1 MTQDA
6 PRTHSAPRK
15 SVKWLGVIFVGMAVL
30 GISAAIRYYWGPT
43 EASAEPS
50 RSSAAPKALAPVAP
64 TSTSTTASLRPT
76 RPVPANSAN
85 TSSSEGSGGES
96 GKAAEK
102 PKIVATVNG
111 EHITRDQLAAECL
124 RHYGKEVL
132 ESMINKYLIM
142 EECKRRGVVITRQ
155 EVDAEIQRMATR
167 FGLSVDQWL
176 KMLKQERG
184 ITPVQYANDII
195 WPTLALRKLAGQQL
209 QVTPEEVQQAFEN
222 QYGPAVRVRLIAC
235 KDRQLA
241 EKVRAAAA
249 AKPDEFPELA
259 KQYSDDP
266 SASVKGLV
274 PPIRKHGGFKEI
286 EDAAFSMK
294 DGEVSPVIAVGD
306 QYVIIKREVLLPGVK
321 SVDFR
326 QVAPRLEEVIRDRK
340 LRAVAGEVFR
350 QLQRD
355 QKVENI
361 LNDPEKRKAM
371 PGVAAT
377 INGQPIMLQELAEQC
392 IERYGEQVL
401 EGTINRRLL
410 EQACRRRNITV
421 SEAELDEEVARVA
434 AVMLPP
440 TADGKPDV
448 QGWLKRVT
456 DEQGISVEVYRHDA
470 VWPSVALK
478 KLAAAAVKVSDE
490 DLQKGFEANYGPR
503 VRCRAIVL
511 NNARRAQEV
520 WEKAR
525 RNPTAEFFGTLA
537 EQYSIEPGSQAL
549 RGEVPPIRKHGG
561 QPALEK
567 EAFSLKP
574 GELSS
579 IVQIGDKYVILF
591 CEGYTKPIDVKFE
604 EVKEEIYKDIY
615 EKKLRLAMAEYF
627 EHLQDTAA
635 IDNYLAGTSRTP
647 QPKPVF
653 GPQPPDKPQQQAG
666 SAVKA
671 ASHSSAAGRTGS
683 ITR

>member
-1 MTQDA
+1 MTQVTTRSGA
-6 PRTHSAPRK
+6 RARRPVTWIGMLLMA
-15 SVKWLGVIFVGMAVL
+15 LAVIGTCL
-30 GISAAIRYYWGPT
+30 AIRFMWGPT
-43 EASAEPS
+43 EASAEPN
-50 RSSAAPKALAPVAP
+50 AGAPATPKALAPVAP
-64 TSTSTTASLRPT
+64 TSSSTVAPVRPT
-76 RPVPANSAN
+76 RPVPASAVGN
-85 TSSSEGSGGES
+85 QGATGQSA
-96 GKAAEK
+96 KPAEK

-111 EHITRDQLAAECL
+111 EQITRDQLAAECL

-142 EECKRRGVVITRQ
+142 QECKRRNVVISRQ

-259 KQYSDDP
+259 KQYSEDP

-294 DGEVSPVIAVGD
+294 DGEVSQVIPIGD

-361 LNDPEKRKAM
+361 FNDPEKSRAM

-377 INGQPIMLQELAEQC
+377 INGQPITLQELAEQC

-421 SEAELDEEVARVA
+421 TAAELDEEISRVA
-434 AVMLPP
+434 SVMLPL

-448 QGWLKRVT
+448 QGWLKKVT
-456 DEQGISVEVYRHDA
+456 EEQGISVEIYRQDA

-478 KLAAAAVKVSDE
+478 KLAAASVKVTEE

-579 IVQIGDKYVILF
+579 IIQVGDKYVILF

-604 EVKEEIYKDIY
+604 EVKDEIHKDIY

-627 EHLQDTAA
+627 EHLQETAT
-635 IDNYLAGTSRTP
+635 IDNYLAGTSHTP
-647 QPKPVF
+647 QPKPAF
-653 GPQPPDKPQQQAG
+653 GPQPPDKQNQQAVSG
-666 SAVKA
+666 SKA
-671 ASHSSAAGRTGS
+671 SASTSTA
-683 ITR
+683 TRPATIAR

>member
-1 MTQDA
+1 MTQA
-6 PRTHSAPRK
+6 TTRSGARVRRPVTWIGMLLMA
-15 SVKWLGVIFVGMAVL
+15 LAVIGTCL
-30 GISAAIRYYWGPT
+30 AIRFMWGPT
-43 EASAEPS
+43 EASAEPN
-50 RSSAAPKALAPVAP
+50 AGAPATPKALAPVAP
-64 TSTSTTASLRPT
+64 TSSSTVAPVRPT
-76 RPVPANSAN
+76 RPVPASAVGN
-85 TSSSEGSGGES
+85 QGATGQSS
-96 GKAAEK
+96 KPAEK

-111 EHITRDQLAAECL
+111 EQITRDQLAAECL

-142 EECKRRGVVITRQ
+142 QECKRRNVVISRQ

-259 KQYSDDP
+259 KQYSEDP

-294 DGEVSPVIAVGD
+294 DGEVSQVIPIGD

-361 LNDPEKRKAM
+361 FNDPEKSRAM

-377 INGQPIMLQELAEQC
+377 INGQPITLQELAEQC

-421 SEAELDEEVARVA
+421 TAAELDEEISRVA
-434 AVMLPP
+434 SVMLPL

-448 QGWLKRVT
+448 QGWLKKVT
-456 DEQGISVEVYRHDA
+456 EEQGISVEIYRQDA

-478 KLAAAAVKVSDE
+478 KLAAASVKVTEE

-604 EVKEEIYKDIY
+604 EVKDEIHKDIY

-627 EHLQDTAA
+627 EHLQETAS
-635 IDNYLAGTSRTP
+635 IDNYLAGTSHAP
-647 QPKPVF
+647 QPKPAF
-653 GPQPPDKPQQQAG
+653 GPQPPDKQNQQAVSG
-666 SAVKA
+666 SKA
-671 ASHSSAAGRTGS
+671 SASTSTA
-683 ITR
+683 TRPATIAR

>member
-1 MTQDA
+1 MTRA
-6 PRTHSAPRK
+6 TTPSGARARRPITWIGMLLTAMI
-15 SVKWLGVIFVGMAVL
+15 VIGTCV
-30 GISAAIRYYWGPT
+30 AIRFFWGPT
-43 EASAEPS
+43 EAAAEPNAGA
-50 RSSAAPKALAPVAP
+50 SATPKALAPVAP
-64 TSTSTTASLRPT
+64 TSSSTVAPLRPT
-76 RPVPANSAN
+76 RPVAASSVGNQGATGQSA
-85 TSSSEGSGGES
+85 
-96 GKAAEK
+96 KPAEK

-142 EECKRRGVVITRQ
+142 QECKRRNVVITRQ

-209 QVTPEEVQQAFEN
+209 QVTAEEVQQAFEN
-222 QYGPAVRVRLIAC
+222 QYGPAVRVRLISC
-235 KDRQLA
+235 KDRQMA

-259 KQYSDDP
+259 KQYSEDP

-294 DGEVSPVIAVGD
+294 DGEVSQVIPIGD

-321 SVDFR
+321 SVDYR

-361 LNDPEKRKAM
+361 LNDPEKSKAM

-377 INGQPIMLQELAEQC
+377 INGQPITLQELAEQC

-421 SEAELDEEVARVA
+421 TAAELDEEISRVA
-434 AVMLPP
+434 SVMLPP

-448 QGWLKRVT
+448 QGWLNKVT
-456 DEQGISVEVYRHDA
+456 EEQGISVEIYRQDA

-478 KLAAAAVKVSDE
+478 KLAAASVKVTEE

-579 IVQIGDKYVILF
+579 IIQVGDKYVILF

-604 EVKEEIYKDIY
+604 EVKDEIHKDIY

-627 EHLQDTAA
+627 EHLQETAT
-635 IDNYLAGTSRTP
+635 IDNYLAGTSHTP
-647 QPKPVF
+647 QPKPAF
-653 GPQPPDKPQQQAG
+653 GPQPPDKQNQQAVSG
-666 SAVKA
+666 SKA
-671 ASHSSAAGRTGS
+671 AASTSTATRPGT